1 MSLIS
6 YSKHYSPKSD
16 LCQDI
21 FRITEFQCDYLYE
34 INVLWEKMYTKNMPF
49 YCHTLAKCGEKLYYS
64 ECKWLKVGTNC
75 IKVGE
80 SG

>member
-34 INVLWEKMYTKNMPF
+34 INVLWEKMYTKKYAF
-49 YCHTLAKCGEKLYYS
+49 LLSYS
-64 ECKWLKVGTNC
+64 CQMW
-75 IKVGE
+75 
-80 SG
+80 